1 MRTTFPSGSQV
12 QSGVD
17 PLSLLAQILPLIGSA
32 AGYPVTGKCVGW
44 IMGMIASGDDDIGG
58 QLADMD
64 RKLDTISQQIAA
76 LEARFMEAV
85 ERILEE
91 QRRIHWEQMV
101 NDMKPHLARIETAY
115 QRVQGLARLDDR
127 EEARRQ
133 VPELTKEILNATTG
147 IEYALQVIH
156 DLAID
161 GLHANGFLSTWSVQ
175 VQDAAHKVWVRDLA
189 EADKSKTDYLD
200 MHRKLAAKVKERAET
215 HFMAQTESIFAF
227 LVGVQLKG
235 LILLI
240 EAAHV
245 QKVLDSGRGQTLYDY
260 FMDRYQQLMRAQCN
274 LYWRIVEELTSRLE
288 YFALICWG
296 EEANYAGYDALVR
309 ADRLVG
315 AALGLKSLLVVRC
328 SVFPQQYKHPTLQPG
343 YKYLAS
349 AENPTLLL
357 TDGSR
362 QLSADSSVYN
372 PAAPYT
378 FLDKKKS
385 LHEPVRRWVFED
397 LATAVYYLDPDN
409 NQNAPV
415 LKIDGTT
422 MAWGRGKYL
431 INPSYCQIPLPI
443 KQASEAQLDA
453 EMDSSRYYRTLHLR
467 AYMPSEIK
475 FGPRVVVHGKD
486 LTFFDE
492 ALVIEENRM
501 YDATERV

>member
-1 MRTTFPSGSQV
+1 MITPDTSSSDQP
-12 QSGVD
+12 QSGTD

-44 IMGMIASGDDDIGG
+44 IMGMIAGSDDDIGE

-64 RKLDTISQQIAA
+64 RKLDKISQQIAA
-76 LEARFMEAV
+76 LEARFMKAV
-85 ERILEE
+85 EQIIKE

-115 QRVQGLARLDDR
+115 QRVQGLARLEDR
-127 EEARRQ
+127 EEARRY
-133 VPELTKEILNATTG
+133 VPELTKEILSATTG

-156 DLAID
+156 DLTTDA
-161 GLHANGFLSTWSVQ
+161 LHANGFLSTWSIQ
-175 VQDAAHKVWVRDLA
+175 VHDAAHTFWVKALA
-189 EADKSKTDYLD
+189 EADKTKTDYLA
-200 MHRKLAAKVKERAET
+200 MHRKLSAKVNAQAESN
-215 HFMAQTESIFAF
+215 FMAQTEAIFAY

-240 EAAHV
+240 EAAHAETV
-245 QKVLDSGRGQTLYDY
+245 VDSSRGQTLYDY
-260 FMDRYQQLMRAQCN
+260 FMERYQKLMQAQCD
-274 LYWRIVEELTSRLE
+274 LFWRIVEELTSQLE

-296 EEANYAGYDALVR
+296 TEAAAEGYTALTR

-315 AALGLKSLLVVRC
+315 AALGLDSLLVVRC
-328 SVFPQQYKHPTLQPG
+328 NIFPQQFKHPTLQPG

-349 AENPTLLL
+349 ADNPPLLL
-357 TDGSR
+357 MDGSR
-362 QLSADSSVYN
+362 QITSDASIYN
-372 PAAPYT
+372 PAAPYHY
-378 FLDKKKS
+378 LDGKLS
-385 LHEPVRRWVFED
+385 LNNPVRRWVFEN
-397 LATAVYYLDPDN
+397 LESAVYYFDPIN

-431 INPSYCQIPLPI
+431 INPDLSKIPLTIEQP
-443 KQASEAQLDA
+443 SEAHLDA
-453 EMDSSRYYRTLHLR
+453 DADSSRYYRTLNLR
-467 AYMPSEIK
+467 AYMPSKITFGPSEIK
-475 FGPRVVVHGKD
+475 GKD

-501 YDATERV
+501 YNTAE